1 MMQALTMLNGR
12 RPRPGTMLIIDDDAG
27 IRGLIRSVAERQG
40 FEVTDCGR
48 SEDAAA
54 AAEERAPAVITL
66 DLSMPGCDG
75 IEVLRQ
81 LAARRVRAR
90 IYLISGLCKRVLGT
104 ASDLGRALGLEIA
117 GTLRKPFDL
126 AQLRALLAEEWRY
139 EKVLTAADLRHGIER
154 GELVVHFQPR
164 VYRDGER
171 WHVSGVE
178 ALCRWQHAQ
187 HGLVMPDAFIGIAER
202 SGAIGA
208 LTNYVLRETIEQLVR
223 WEAAGHRLTASV
235 NISGALLGEIDL
247 PDRLAAMLAQ
257 HGLAP
262 NRLIL
267 EITETAAMADPAMT
281 MDILA
286 RLRVKGFD
294 VAMDDFGIGF
304 SSMAHLF
311 RLPFSELKIDKS
323 FVLEIG
329 SSANARTLVS
339 ALIEL
344 AHNFD
349 MRACAEGIEDED
361 VLGFLTDAGCDS
373 GQGFLFSPAVP
384 AAEIVELIETEQI
397 TASGQTV
404 SHSA

>member
-1 MMQALTMLNGR
+1 MKTQTVFTSR
-12 RPRPGTMLIIDDDAG
+12 KPQPGTMLIIDDDAG

-48 SEDAAA
+48 SEDAAD

-81 LAARRVRAR
+81 LSAKRIRAR
-90 IYLISGLCKRVLGT
+90 IYLISGLCKRVLAT
-104 ASDLGRALGLEIA
+104 ASDLARTLDLDVA
-117 GTLRKPFDL
+117 GTLRKPFDI
-126 AQLRALLAEEWRY
+126 AQLRALLAEEWRF

-154 GELVVHFQPR
+154 GELVVHYQPR
-164 VYRDGER
+164 VKRHGER
-171 WHVSGVE
+171 WVISGVE

-187 HGLVMPDAFIGIAER
+187 HGLVMPDAFIPIAER

-208 LTNYVLRETIEQLVR
+208 LTNYVLRETIEQLAR

-235 NISGALLGEIDL
+235 NISGALLGDLEL
-247 PDRLAAMLAQ
+247 PDRLATMLST
-257 HGLAP
+257 HGLTP
-262 NRLIL
+262 DRLIL
-267 EITETAAMADPAMT
+267 EITETAAMADPALT
-281 MDILA
+281 MDILT

-304 SSMAHLF
+304 SSMQHLF

-323 FVLEIG
+323 FVLEI
-329 SSANARTLVS
+329 SKSANARTLVS
-339 ALIEL
+339 ALVEL

-349 MRACAEGIEDED
+349 MSACAEGIEDED
-361 VLGFLTDAGCDS
+361 ILGFLTDAGCDT

-384 AAEIVELIETEQI
+384 EQELIGLVESDAFSTSQDK
-397 TASGQTV
+397 V
-404 SHSA
+404 PHSA

>member
-1 MMQALTMLNGR
+1 MKALTTLGGR
-12 RPRPGTMLIIDDDAG
+12 TPQPGTMLIVDDDAG

-54 AAEERAPAVITL
+54 AAEDRAPAVITL

-81 LAARRVRAR
+81 LASKRIRAR
-90 IYLISGLCKRVLGT
+90 VYLISGLCKRVLAT
-104 ASDLGRALGLEIA
+104 ASDLARTLGLEVA
-117 GTLRKPFDL
+117 GTLRKPFDI

-154 GELVVHFQPR
+154 GDLVVHYQPR
-164 VYRDGER
+164 MDRDGER
-171 WHVSGVE
+171 WIIRGVE
-178 ALCRWQHAQ
+178 ALCRWQHSQ
-187 HGLVMPDAFIGIAER
+187 HGLVMPDAFIPIAER

-208 LTNYVLRETIEQLVR
+208 LTNYVLRETIEQLTR
-223 WEAAGHRLTASV
+223 WEADGHRLNASV
-235 NISGALLGEIDL
+235 NVSGALLGDIEL
-247 PDRLAAMLAQ
+247 PDRLASMLAS
-257 HGLAP
+257 HGLTHD
-262 NRLIL
+262 RLIL

-281 MDILA
+281 MDILT

-304 SSMAHLF
+304 SSMQHLF

-329 SSANARTLVS
+329 QSANARTLVS
-339 ALIEL
+339 ALIDL

-361 VLGFLTDAGCDS
+361 VLGFLTDAGCDC
-373 GQGFLFSPAVP
+373 GQGFLFSRAVP
-384 AAEIVELIETEQI
+384 AGQVIDLIEADQFSSPPE
-397 TASGQTV
+397 SV
-404 SHSA
+404 PHSA

>member
-1 MMQALTMLNGR
+1 MKPLNSLGGR
-12 RPRPGTMLIIDDDAG
+12 RPQPGTMLIVDDDAG

-48 SEDAAA
+48 SEDAAT

-81 LAARRVRAR
+81 LAARRIRAR
-90 IYLISGLCKRVLGT
+90 IYLISGLCKRVLAT
-104 ASDLGRALGLEIA
+104 ASDLARTLDLEVA
-117 GTLRKPFDL
+117 GTLRKPFDV

-154 GELVVHFQPR
+154 GELVVHYQPR
-164 VYRDGER
+164 VDRDGER
-171 WHVSGVE
+171 WHIRGVE
-178 ALCRWQHAQ
+178 ALCRWQHTQ
-187 HGLVMPDAFIGIAER
+187 HGLVMPDAFIPIAER

-208 LTNYVLRETIEQLVR
+208 LTHYVLRETIEQLTR
-223 WEAAGHRLTASV
+223 WEAGGHRLKASV
-235 NISGALLGEIDL
+235 NISGALLGDIEL
-247 PDRLAAMLAQ
+247 PDRLASMLAN
-257 HGLAP
+257 HGLTP
-262 NRLIL
+262 DRLIL

-281 MDILA
+281 MDILT

-304 SSMAHLF
+304 SSMQHLF

-323 FVLEIG
+323 FVLEIRK
-329 SSANARTLVS
+329 SANARTLVS

-373 GQGFLFSPAVP
+373 GQGFLFSRAVP
-384 AAEIVELIETEQI
+384 AAQIVELIEADQVTSP
-397 TASGQTV
+397 ADTV
-404 SHSA
+404 PHSA

>member
-1 MMQALTMLNGR
+1 MQTLTTLNR
-12 RPRPGTMLIIDDDAG
+12 RKPQPGTMLIVDDDAG

-48 SEDAAA
+48 SQDAAA

-81 LAARRVRAR
+81 LAARRIRAR
-90 IYLISGLCKRVLGT
+90 IYLISGLCKRVLAT
-104 ASDLGRALGLEIA
+104 ASDLARTLDLEVA

-139 EKVLTAADLRHGIER
+139 EKVLTSADLRHGIDR
-154 GELVVHFQPR
+154 GELVVHYQPR
-164 VYRDGER
+164 VDRDGER
-171 WHVSGVE
+171 WAIRGVE

-187 HGLVMPDAFIGIAER
+187 HGLVLPDAFIPIAER
-202 SGAIGA
+202 SGSISA
-208 LTNYVLRETIEQLVR
+208 LTHYVLRETIEQLVR

-235 NISGALLGEIDL
+235 NISGALLGDLEL
-247 PDRLAAMLAQ
+247 PDRLASMLST
-257 HGLAP
+257 HGLTP
-262 NRLIL
+262 DRLIL
-267 EITETAAMADPAMT
+267 EITETAAMADPALT

-304 SSMAHLF
+304 SSMQHLF

-323 FVLEIG
+323 FVLEI
-329 SSANARTLVS
+329 SESANARTLVS
-339 ALIEL
+339 ALVEL

-361 VLGFLTDAGCDS
+361 ILGFLTDAGCDS

-384 AAEIVELIETEQI
+384 AEEIIGLIEADQVSTPHD
-397 TASGQTV
+397 TV
-404 SHSA
+404 PHSA

>member
-1 MMQALTMLNGR
+1 MKALTTLGGR
-12 RPRPGTMLIIDDDAG
+12 TPQPGTMLIVDDDAG

-54 AAEERAPAVITL
+54 AAEDRAPAVITL

-90 IYLISGLCKRVLGT
+90 IYLISGLCKRVLAT
-104 ASDLGRALGLEIA
+104 ASDLARTLDLEVA
-117 GTLRKPFDL
+117 GTLRKPFDI

-154 GELVVHFQPR
+154 GELVVYYQPR
-164 VYRDGER
+164 VDRDGER
-171 WHVSGVE
+171 WSIKGVE
-178 ALCRWQHAQ
+178 ALCRWQHSQ
-187 HGLVMPDAFIGIAER
+187 HGLVMPDSFIPIAER

-208 LTNYVLRETIEQLVR
+208 LTNYVLRETIEQLTR
-223 WEAAGHRLTASV
+223 WEAEGHRLTASV
-235 NISGALLGEIDL
+235 NISGAMLGDIEL
-247 PDRLAAMLAQ
+247 PDRLASMLAS
-257 HGLAP
+257 HGLTP
-262 NRLIL
+262 DRLIL

-281 MDILA
+281 MDILT

-304 SSMAHLF
+304 SSMQHLF

-323 FVLEIG
+323 FVLEI
-329 SSANARTLVS
+329 SKSANARTLVS

-361 VLGFLTDAGCDS
+361 VLGFLTDAGCDC
-373 GQGFLFSPAVP
+373 GQGFLFSKAVP
-384 AAEIVELIETEQI
+384 AREIVELIEADHFSSPQE
-397 TASGQTV
+397 SV
-404 SHSA
+404 PHSA